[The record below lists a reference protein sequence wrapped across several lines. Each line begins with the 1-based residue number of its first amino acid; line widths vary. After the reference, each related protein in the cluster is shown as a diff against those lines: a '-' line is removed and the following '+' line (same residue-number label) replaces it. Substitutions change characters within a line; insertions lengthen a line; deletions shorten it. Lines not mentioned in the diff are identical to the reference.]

1 MLRAM
6 HTVERVSLRVALALC
21 LPVVIPTC
29 LNDGFCSMKNT
40 TRWEYQ
46 TSYKLEPFFTD

>member
-1 MLRAM
+1 M

-21 LPVVIPTC
+21 RPVVTC

-40 TRWEYQ
+40 TRQEYQ